1 MGSYNSLYDIN
12 SKMIDDYYGKTLRNN
27 YYKSIFI
34 LVQSLC
40 PEFEWKFYKFR
51 YLKGHWGEIENQ
63 KLWFEDLRDFYGL
76 TTVED
81 IYSLNLRMITDF
93 YGITLVKEYYGSIPN
108 MVESI
113 CPEYE
118 WKFYK
123 FRGSKGDW
131 SDPENQKIWFENFRL
146 ENGLDDY
153 ESLYKVTGKMI
164 YDNGGSSLHKIYGEH
179 PIHVISSLYPEH
191 DWKPYKFRRA
201 PIGWWSD
208 IKNQKKWFE
217 NFRLENGL
225 DDYESLYKV
234 TGKMIYD
241 NGGSS
246 LHRIY
251 GVFPLSVISSLYPEY
266 DWKPYKFSKKP
277 AGWWGNIENQN
288 SWFEDFREHYELN
301 TYETL
306 YDVNNKM
313 VNNFHGSNIMHIY
326 KSIPNLITSLCPDY
340 DWKPYKFGMAP
351 VGWWSDIENQKLW
364 FKDLREHYGFDTYES
379 LYKLTASKIKAFYGS
394 FCLTTIYEGSPGNL
408 VRALIPQFDWKLYKF
423 SNSPQGFWDDWSNI
437 KSWFDDLR
445 SHYGLSTNESLYEL
459 SLEMIL
465 HYYGRTPVSK
475 LGDSKIELVRRLV
488 PEYDWKEYKFTQTRK
503 DYWDDIGNQKS
514 WFKDFREHY
523 GLDTYESLYDV
534 SSKMISDYYG
544 SGLLTRTKTNYGG
557 SPSLF
562 VPTMCPEYD
571 WDLSKFASNRKT
583 QKSLFKIL
591 KQKFPDAIWEY
602 RTEVRWDFR
611 NKIGYDIFVP
621 SMNLAFEGQGH
632 QHYIPIEM
640 WGGSDAL
647 TKQKQRDEQKS
658 DLAQELGIRLV
669 IVPFCDLDPE
679 LPKWQSSWE
688 SLVEICKLQGINL
701 RCALS

>member
-1 MGSYNSLYDIN
+1 
-12 SKMIDDYYGKTLRNN
+12 MIDDYYGKTLRNN

-40 PEFEWKFYKFR
+40 AEFEWKFYKFR

-108 MVESI
+108 MVES
-113 CPEYE
+113 
-118 WKFYK
+118 
-123 FRGSKGDW
+123 
-131 SDPENQKIWFENFRL
+131 
-146 ENGLDDY
+146 
-153 ESLYKVTGKMI
+153 
-164 YDNGGSSLHKIYGEH
+164 
-179 PIHVISSLYPEH
+179 LYPEH

-234 TGKMIYD
+234 TGKMIND

-277 AGWWGNIENQN
+277 DGWWGNIENQN

-313 VNNFHGSNIMHIY
+313 INNFHGSNIMHIY

-351 VGWWSDIENQKLW
+351 VGWWSDIGNQKLW

-394 FCLTTIYEGSPGNL
+394 FCLITIFEGSPGNL

-437 KSWFDDLR
+437 KLWFEDLR

-503 DYWDDIGNQKS
+503 DYWEDIENQKS
-514 WFKDFREHY
+514 WFVDFREHY
-523 GLDTYESLYDV
+523 RLDTYESLYDV
-534 SSKMISDYYG
+534 STKMMSDYYG
-544 SGLLTRTKTNYGG
+544 GGLLTRTKSNYGN

-583 QKSLFKIL
+583 QKSLFEML
-591 KQKFPDAIWEY
+591 KQKFPNAIWEY
-602 RTEVRWDFR
+602 RTEVRWDKR
-611 NKIGYDIFVP
+611 HKIGYDIFVP
-621 SMNLAFEGQGH
+621 SMNIAFEGQGH
-632 QHYIPIEM
+632 QHYNSIEI
-640 WGGSDAL
+640 WGGNEAFE
-647 TKQKQRDEQKS
+647 KQKNRDEYKS
-658 DLAQELGIRLV
+658 KIAKELGIRLV
-669 IVPFCDLDPE
+669 IVPFCDLDPK
-679 LPKWQSSWE
+679 LPEWESSWE
-688 SLVEICKLQGINL
+688 SLVEICELQGINL
-701 RCALS
+701 TD

>member
-1 MGSYNSLYDIN
+1 MDGDKVDSYEKIPMGYWKNPDNHLLWFEDFRRHYELTTFESLYTINQKMIRDFNGITLVKEYYKSIINLVKSLYPEYEWKSYKFPRRANGYWEIERHRIEWFEDFRKHYNLGSYNSLYDIN

-34 LVQSLC
+34 MVQSLC

-93 YGITLVKEYYGSIPN
+93 YGITLVKEYYGSILN

-123 FRGSKGDW
+123 FRGSKGYW
-131 SDPENQKIWFENFRL
+131 SDLENQRIWFEDLR
-146 ENGLDDY
+146 ENYNLTTS
-153 ESLYKVTGKMI
+153 ESLYQINSKMI
-164 YDNGGSSLHKIYGEH
+164 NEFYGGNIWNFYSKI
-179 PIHVISSLYPEH
+179 PELVMALCPNH
-191 DWKPYKFRRA
+191 DWKFYRFR
-201 PIGWWSD
+201 
-208 IKNQKKWFE
+208 
-217 NFRLENGL
+217 
-225 DDYESLYKV
+225 
-234 TGKMIYD
+234 
-241 NGGSS
+241 GSQG
-246 LHRIY
+246 H
-251 GVFPLSVISSLYPEY
+251 
-266 DWKPYKFSKKP
+266 
-277 AGWWGNIENQN
+277 
-288 SWFEDFREHYELN
+288 
-301 TYETL
+301 
-306 YDVNNKM
+306 
-313 VNNFHGSNIMHIY
+313 
-326 KSIPNLITSLCPDY
+326 
-340 DWKPYKFGMAP
+340 
-351 VGWWSDIENQKLW
+351 WSDIENQKLW
-364 FKDLREHYGFDTYES
+364 FNDLREHYGFDSNED
-379 LYKLTASKIKAFYGS
+379 LYDLTVSKISDFYGIT
-394 FCLTTIYEGSPGNL
+394 CVVALYDGSPSEL
-408 VRALIPQFDWKLYKF
+408 VRALIPEYDWKIYKF
-423 SNSPQGFWDDWSNI
+423 SNTPQGYWDDRKNLQ
-437 KSWFDDLR
+437 SWFEDMR
-445 SHYGLSTNESLYEL
+445 RHYGFNKNEDLYNINL
-459 SLEMIL
+459 KMIL
-465 HYYGRTPVSK
+465 DFHGRTPISK
-475 LGDSKIELVRRLV
+475 FNDSKINLIRHLI
-488 PEYDWKEYKFTQTRK
+488 PEFDWKEYKFVQTRK
-503 DYWDDIGNQKS
+503 NYWDDIENQKS
-514 WFKDFREHY
+514 WFRDFREHY

-701 RCALS
+701 SLNAL